1 MITRQY
7 LLSAAL
13 LVTAGCTHNPGSHN
27 YFPGSLRQSSDNFVF
42 EAQPSIIRPGETAL
56 LRWNIQGATSVTI
69 EAASDDN
76 KLQVIGTFGARDT
89 LKVQPQED
97 STYVIS
103 CGGGAALSCAS
114 VTVRVRVKQP
124 K

>member
-1 MITRQY
+1 MITRRY

-13 LVTAGCTHNPGSHN
+13 LVTAGCIHNPSSHN
-27 YFPGSLRQSSDNFVF
+27 YFPGSLKQSSDNFLF
-42 EAQPSIIRPGETAL
+42 EAEPSVIRPDETAL
-56 LRWNIQGATSVTI
+56 LRWNIQGATTVTI
-69 EAASDDN
+69 EEASDDN

-103 CGGGAALSCAS
+103 CVGNTAFSCAS
-114 VTVRVRVKQP
+114 VSIRVRVRQP
-124 K
+124 R

>member
-89 LKVQPQED
+89 LKCSPKR
-97 STYVIS
+97 TRPMLYPA
-103 CGGGAALSCAS
+103 GAARPFRAPPSPSAFA
-114 VTVRVRVKQP
+114 
-124 K
+124 